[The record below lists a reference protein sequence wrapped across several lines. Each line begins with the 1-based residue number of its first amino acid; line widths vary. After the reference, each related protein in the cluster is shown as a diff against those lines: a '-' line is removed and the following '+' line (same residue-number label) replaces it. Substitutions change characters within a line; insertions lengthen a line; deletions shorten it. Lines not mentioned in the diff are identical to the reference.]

1 MADRIE
7 ALIFDVF
14 GTIVDWRGGVAAECA
29 RIFAQKAIAF
39 DPHDF
44 ADLWRAEYQPAMERI
59 RTGGRGYVALD
70 TLHRENLDR
79 VLEKTGL
86 AGRFTTPERD
96 SLNHAWERLPPWPD
110 SVAALTALRP
120 HFVIAPCSNGSIAL
134 MARLARFGGLPW
146 DAILGAEIARDYKPR
161 PAVYLTSCAALGLE
175 PARVMMVAAHN
186 DDLQA
191 ARAAGL
197 KTGFF
202 PRALEYGPGQQSD
215 LAASGP
221 WDVVARDM
229 TELADILTA

>member
-14 GTIVDWRGGVAAECA
+14 GTVVDWRGGVAAACA
-29 RIFAQKAIAF
+29 PIFAQKAIAF
-39 DPHDF
+39 DPHEF
-44 ADLWRAEYQPAMERI
+44 ADLWRTEYQPAMERI

-86 AGRFTTPERD
+86 ADRFDAAERD

-110 SVAALTALRP
+110 SVAALTALRQRYI
-120 HFVIAPCSNGSIAL
+120 IAPCSNGSIAL

-146 DAILGAEIARDYKPR
+146 DAIVGAEIARDYKPR
-161 PAVYLTSCAALGLE
+161 AAVYLASCAALGLE

-186 DDLQA
+186 DDLKA
-191 ARAAGL
+191 ASAAGL

-202 PRALEYGPGQQSD
+202 PRALEYGPGRQSD
-215 LAASGP
+215 LKASGP

-229 TELADILTA
+229 AEFAEMLIA